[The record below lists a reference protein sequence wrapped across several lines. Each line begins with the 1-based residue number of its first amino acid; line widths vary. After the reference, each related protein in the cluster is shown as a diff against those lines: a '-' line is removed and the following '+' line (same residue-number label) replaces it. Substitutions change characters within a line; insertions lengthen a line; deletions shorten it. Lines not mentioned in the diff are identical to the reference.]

1 MSRLALVLAFGLACH
16 QLLAAPAQ
24 QSPSE
29 QGLHERLAQV
39 RNCVVAVAR
48 IDTAGGIARIVATH
62 GTAFHIGTGGHAL
75 TAKHVIA
82 GKPKGLVALTM
93 EEAGGWTWTP
103 VVASELHPSE
113 DVAIIKLESGAC
125 RSGFPLS
132 SAVELASSRYRT
144 YAYPGQATR
153 LEIAKGE
160 FPDLV
165 YTEGYIRRRYSA
177 SVYPSTGS
185 SSPAG
190 AARVDGTAFFELS
203 QVAGPGTS
211 GGPVFDLADPL
222 TVIGIYSAE
231 KHVPQFINAD
241 GKQIVQLTS
250 VAYAV
255 RDEAFR
261 DWKPAML
268 GGRTVFEQSRPA
280 RVGR

>member
-16 QLLAAPAQ
+16 PLLAAQAQ
-24 QSPSE
+24 QSLP
-29 QGLHERLAQV
+29 ERLAQV
-39 RNCVVAVAR
+39 RNCVVSVAR
-48 IDTAGGIARIVATH
+48 IETTGGIARIVATH
-62 GTAFHIGTGGHAL
+62 GTAFQIGTRGYAL

-82 GKPKGLVALTM
+82 GKPQPLVALTM
-93 EEAGGWTWTP
+93 AEAGGWTWTR
-103 VVASELHPSE
+103 VVASEMHPSE
-113 DVAIIKLESGAC
+113 DVAIIKLEAGAC

-132 SAVELASSRYRT
+132 NGVELASSRYRI
-144 YAYPGQATR
+144 YAYPGHATR
-153 LEIAKGE
+153 LEAAKGQ

-190 AARVDGTAFFELS
+190 AARIGGTAFFELS
-203 QVAGPGTS
+203 QLAGTGSS

-231 KHVPQFINAD
+231 KHTPQVITTD
-241 GKQIVQLTS
+241 DKQIIQVTS
-250 VAYAV
+250 VSYAV
-255 RDEAFR
+255 RDDAFR

-268 GGRTVFEQSRPA
+268 GGRTVLEESRLGRPAAQSRP
-280 RVGR
+280 